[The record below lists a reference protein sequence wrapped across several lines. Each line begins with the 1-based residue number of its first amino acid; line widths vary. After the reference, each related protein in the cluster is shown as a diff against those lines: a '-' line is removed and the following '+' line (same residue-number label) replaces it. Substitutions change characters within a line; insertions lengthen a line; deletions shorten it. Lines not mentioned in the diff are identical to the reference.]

1 MKQPL
6 FLVLF
11 GIGILSWYINIL
23 FFSIYVI
30 FALRHVHPQLIDNT
44 ASTTVAAAPVAISY
58 RVHYHQ
64 YVCLL
69 RHRDDLRRDSLSHQ
83 TCCDQIEGVGK
94 FLSDV
99 DVPLIFVLVDDV
111 RWCESKGR
119 VIGSWTVS
127 KTAAVSNISHLSNR
141 KIISKPSWYG
151 LY

>member
-23 FFSIYVI
+23 CFSIYAI
-30 FALRHVHPQLIDNT
+30 FALRHGHQQLIDNT
-44 ASTTVAAAPVAISY
+44 ASTTAAAPVAISY

-64 YVCLL
+64 YVRLL

-83 TCCDQIEGVGK
+83 ICCDQIEGVGK

-99 DVPLIFVLVDDV
+99 DVALIFVLVDDV

-119 VIGSWTVS
+119 VIETWTVN
-127 KTAAVSNISHLSNR
+127 KIALR
-141 KIISKPSWYG
+141 KLTYTPEV
-151 LY
+151 